1 MARIKYYNARLIDG
15 TMDQIGVL
23 YTDGGSIA
31 YVGSTDPELPCD
43 EQVDL
48 RGKALLPAFIDLHC
62 HLRDPGYTKKETL
75 ETGMRAALKGGYAT
89 LCAMANT
96 LPVTATPEQVQAN
109 HFRAEDL
116 KLCRLY
122 QAAAAGEN
130 LKDEVPTDWEA
141 LSKVTPMITNDGNTI
156 FSDDFME
163 KLLVASKEHGFIV
176 STHCQPERAIVKRD
190 IALLARV
197 GGNLHVGHVS
207 HRESLAAIRKA
218 RAEGLDITFE
228 ITPHHLIGYD
238 SDYRVNPPI
247 RSREDN
253 LALIASIKDG
263 FADCLATD
271 HAPHTPED
279 KANGM
284 AGISN
289 IEYAMGVYL
298 WVFHEHD
305 IPLTRFS
312 EMASQNPAKRLGIET
327 GLLRE
332 GYPADLVVVDLDC
345 EDVIDPDKMIS
356 RSHNTPFAGRPTRGR
371 VLTTIV
377 GGEVRYDYGSTL
389 C

>member
-1 MARIKYYNARLIDG
+1 
-15 TMDQIGVL
+15 MDMHGVL

-43 EQVDL
+43 EQEDL

-62 HLRDPGYTKKETL
+62 HLRDPGYPQKETL

-96 LPVTATPEQVQAN
+96 LPVTATTEQVESN
-109 HFRAEDL
+109 HRRAEEL
-116 KLCRLY
+116 RLCRLY
-122 QAAAAGEN
+122 QAGAAGEN

-141 LSKVTPMITNDGNTI
+141 LSKVTPMITNDGMTI
-156 FSDDFME
+156 FSDAFME
-163 KLLVASKEHGFIV
+163 KLLIASKEHGFIV
-176 STHCQPERAIVKRD
+176 STHCQPERATVKRD
-190 IALLARV
+190 IDLLRRV

-207 HRESLAAIRKA
+207 HRESLAMIRAA

-253 LALIASIKDG
+253 LALIEAIKDG
-263 FADCLATD
+263 FADCFATD

-298 WVFHEHD
+298 WICHEHG

-332 GYPADLVVVDLDC
+332 GYPADLVIIDPDH

-356 RSHNTPFAGRPTRGR
+356 RSHNTPFKDYPTRGR

-377 GGEVRYDYGSTL
+377 GGEKRYDHGSTL